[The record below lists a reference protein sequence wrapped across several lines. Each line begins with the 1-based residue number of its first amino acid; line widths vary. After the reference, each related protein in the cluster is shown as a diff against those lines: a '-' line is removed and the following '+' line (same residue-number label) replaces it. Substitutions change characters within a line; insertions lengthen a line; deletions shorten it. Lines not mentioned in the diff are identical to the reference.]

1 VLKEIG
7 IGLLTGAAVFLLT
20 QGVNLL
26 PVVFLGGLVL
36 LFLQTG
42 GFRSI
47 QRKFASVVHPSSASL
62 VTFGDVG
69 GQASAKRELTEALE
83 FLASS
88 EHLRKLGIRPLKGI
102 LLTGPPGTGKTL
114 LAKASAAFTS
124 SVFLS
129 TSGSEFIEV
138 FAGVGAQRVRELF
151 GRAREIA
158 RKQKRASAIV
168 FIDEIEVLGGKR
180 GSHTSHLEYDQ
191 TLNQLLVEMDGLSL
205 DDDIKLLVIGA
216 TNRADLLDPAL
227 LRPGR
232 FDRIIR
238 VELPDREGR
247 LQILNLHTRNKPLS
261 TDVNLDTL
269 AKETFG
275 FSGAHLE
282 SLANEAAIL
291 AMRSAKEKIGAEH
304 FSEAID
310 KVMMGEKLDRRPR
323 DSELKRVAL
332 HEAGHAIVGELVAPG
347 SVSSVT
353 ISARGAALG
362 YTRNTPE
369 DDLYLYTREKIEEEI
384 VVLLSGAIAEEIH
397 YGSRS
402 TGSASDFDRAV
413 SLAKRIVLMGMSP
426 LGVVDADTIPS
437 RSLSRALG
445 AILLEQETKA
455 REMLEPRHSTMV
467 RLSEALTEH
476 ERISGEDIRAMLSER
491 PGSRSMRE
499 SEAASRQSQAA
510 ERRARVRS
518 PRRLDSRAA
527 LLR

>member
-1 VLKEIG
+1 VFKEIG
-7 IGLLTGAAVFLLT
+7 MGLLAGATLFLLT

-26 PVVFLGGLVL
+26 PVVFLAGLML

-42 GFRSI
+42 GLRGI
-47 QRKFASVVHPSSASL
+47 QRKFASVVHSTSSSL
-62 VTFGDVG
+62 VTFNDVG
-69 GQASAKRELTEALE
+69 GQASAKRELTEALQ
-83 FLASS
+83 FLTSS

-114 LAKASAAFTS
+114 LAKASAAFTE
-124 SVFLS
+124 SVFLA

-138 FAGVGAQRVRELF
+138 YAGVGAQRVRELF
-151 GRAREIA
+151 GRARELA
-158 RKQKRASAIV
+158 RKEKRTSSIV

-247 LQILNLHTRNKPLS
+247 LQILKLHTRNKPLS
-261 TDVNLDTL
+261 ADVDLEAL

-291 AMRSAKEKIGAEH
+291 AMRSGKDRVSAEH

-332 HEAGHAIVGELVAPG
+332 HEAGHAVAGELVAPG

-353 ISARGAALG
+353 ISPRGAALG

-369 DDLYLYTREKIEEEI
+369 DDLYLYPREKIEEDI
-384 VVLLSGAIAEEIH
+384 VILLAGAVAEEIH

-413 SLAKRIVLMGMSP
+413 SLARRIVLMGMSP

-437 RSLSRALG
+437 RSLNRAVG
-445 AILLEQETKA
+445 SILVEQEKKA
-455 REMLEPRHSTMV
+455 REILEPRHSMLIHLAGV
-467 RLSEALTEH
+467 LTEH
-476 ERISGEDIRAMLSER
+476 ERVSGEDIRAVLSER

-499 SEAASRQSQAA
+499 SEAREVKSQATQ
-510 ERRARVRS
+510 RRTPVRL
-518 PRRLDSRAA
+518 PRRLDSRAS